1 MNGAVNTFKA
11 IYDTQV
17 TLEDISVVYGKAM
30 LLVSMK
36 GCVEQ
41 SNDADQLHRLCINTQ
56 MKLTCKTSAGVRPD
70 MPCTKTA
77 HRPLVSSLSL
87 SPANWTLFCLSRLA
101 VINTS
106 EVQPITRL
114 VAIL

>member
-36 GCVEQ
+36 GCV
-41 SNDADQLHRLCINTQ
+41 
-56 MKLTCKTSAGVRPD
+56 
-70 MPCTKTA
+70 
-77 HRPLVSSLSL
+77 
-87 SPANWTLFCLSRLA
+87 
-101 VINTS
+101 
-106 EVQPITRL
+106 
-114 VAIL
+114 